1 MIDTLITHMHSKRVL
16 YVHVCYLL
24 LSVDFT
30 VSFQH
35 AAANNTHVF
44 KFFIGRAKG
53 GVSALLF
60 TMGKHAP
67 QIKRLVTSNSGNI
80 YSSG

>member
-1 MIDTLITHMHSKRVL
+1 MIDTLITHMHSKRVS

-35 AAANNTHVF
+35 AAASDTHVS
-44 KFFIGRAKG
+44 GGPRGAGVGGG
-53 GVSALLF
+53 GVNALLF
-60 TMGKHAP
+60 TMGRHVP
-67 QIKRLVTSNSGNI
+67 QI
-80 YSSG
+80 

>member
-1 MIDTLITHMHSKRVL
+1 MIDTLITHMHSKRVS

-35 AAANNTHVF
+35 AAASDTHVSGGPRGAGVGGGRSMLSCLQWVDMF
-44 KFFIGRAKG
+44 HKFNAW
-53 GVSALLF
+53 LL
-60 TMGKHAP
+60 P
-67 QIKRLVTSNSGNI
+67 
-80 YSSG
+80 

>member
-1 MIDTLITHMHSKRVL
+1 MIDTLITHMHSKRVS

-35 AAANNTHVF
+35 AAASDTHVS
-44 KFFIGRAKG
+44 G
-53 GVSALLF
+53 GPRGAGVGGGEVNALLF
-60 TMGKHAP
+60 TMGRHVP
-67 QIKRLVTSNSGNI
+67 QI
-80 YSSG
+80 